1 MHIRAARPSE
11 AAQLT
16 DLVLTAKAY
25 WGYSDRQLDLWRE
38 GLTVTE
44 EQVLTQPVFVV
55 EDAGVVGFYSLK
67 FCDGVCELD
76 NLWVVPAEMGRGYGA
91 ALLAHATA
99 AAKSRG
105 VQQIRI
111 DADPNAEAFYIRCGA
126 TINGLV
132 PAPIDEQPARVR
144 PQLLLSI

>member
-55 EDAGVVGFYSLK
+55 EDAGVVGFY
-67 FCDGVCELD
+67 
-76 NLWVVPAEMGRGYGA
+76 
-91 ALLAHATA
+91 T
-99 AAKSRG
+99 
-105 VQQIRI
+105 
-111 DADPNAEAFYIRCGA
+111 
-126 TINGLV
+126 
-132 PAPIDEQPARVR
+132 
-144 PQLLLSI
+144 LSFAMASASWITFG